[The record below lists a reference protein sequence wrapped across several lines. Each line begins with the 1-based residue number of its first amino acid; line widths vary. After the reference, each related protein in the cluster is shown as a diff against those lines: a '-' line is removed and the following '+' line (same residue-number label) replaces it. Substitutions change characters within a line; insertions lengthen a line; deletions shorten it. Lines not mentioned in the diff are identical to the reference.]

1 MSKSSELDKVVKLYI
16 ISCITSEGY
25 NVVEPVTNQEKID
38 FLRSTFNNE
47 YGFNIAR
54 MGEQNALKEW
64 FQGLPSSIS
73 VAFYNTD
80 ILDLAFKW
88 GSISST
94 VTESQE
100 QKILDNYFNLLAA
113 KTCQLFKGYRVPK
126 ETI

>member
-1 MSKSSELDKVVKLYI
+1 MSKSSELDKVVKLYL

-25 NVVEPVTNQEKID
+25 DVIEPVTNQEKID
-38 FLRSTFNNE
+38 FLRNTFNSE

-113 KTCQLFKGYRVPK
+113 KTVQLFNDYRVPK
-126 ETI
+126 ETK